1 MTPAGATLPD
11 LVADFAGR
19 RVVVVGEAMLDTYLI
34 GRADRLSREAPV
46 PVVALERRT
55 DVAGG
60 AANAAV
66 NLRALGARV
75 ELVSAIGTD
84 EEADRLRAALRHAR
98 VPDHDVLGVEGR
110 RTLAKQRVMAREQVL
125 VRFDS
130 GSTEPLPAGVEDEL
144 IDRLVGAVPGADAV
158 LISDYAYGVIGDRVI
173 AALRDALVRHGTVV
187 AVDARDPARYA
198 RLEPHAVK
206 PNYSEA
212 VRLLGEQERID
223 AEARVGQIVAGAD
236 VLHARTGARVVA
248 VTIDQGGA
256 VVLERGR
263 DPYRTYA
270 RPTGDERA
278 CGAGD
283 TYVAALTLALATGAG
298 VPMAAELAAAAAS
311 IVVTRPGTAV
321 CTAGELAASVGSSSK
336 RLSDVAALS
345 QRVTALRAEGQRIVF
360 TNGCFDL
367 LHRGHVAYLRRA
379 KALGDVLIV
388 AVNGDASVRGLKG
401 PDRPL
406 NPLED
411 RLGVLE
417 ALSCIDHV
425 VAFDEPTPAALID
438 VVRPDV
444 YVKGGD
450 YTLERLP
457 EAAQIEALGGQVR
470 ILPYMDDH
478 STTGLIERM
487 RQPAGADR

>member
-1 MTPAGATLPD
+1 
-11 LVADFAGR
+11 
-19 RVVVVGEAMLDTYLI
+19 
-34 GRADRLSREAPV
+34 
-46 PVVALERRT
+46 
-55 DVAGG
+55 
-60 AANAAV
+60 
-66 NLRALGARV
+66 
-75 ELVSAIGTD
+75 
-84 EEADRLRAALRHAR
+84 
-98 VPDHDVLGVEGR
+98 
-110 RTLAKQRVMAREQVL
+110 
-125 VRFDS
+125 
-130 GSTEPLPAGVEDEL
+130 
-144 IDRLVGAVPGADAV
+144 
-158 LISDYAYGVIGDRVI
+158 
-173 AALRDALVRHGTVV
+173 
-187 AVDARDPARYA
+187 
-198 RLEPHAVK
+198 
-206 PNYSEA
+206 
-212 VRLLGEQERID
+212 
-223 AEARVGQIVAGAD
+223 
-236 VLHARTGARVVA
+236 

-283 TYVAALTLALATGAG
+283 TYAAALTLALATGAG

-311 IVVTRPGTAV
+311 VVVTRPGTAV
-321 CTAGELAASVGSSSK
+321 CTAGELAASVGRSSK
-336 RLSDVAALS
+336 RLPDVSALGE
-345 QRVTALRAEGQRIVF
+345 RVTALRAEGQRIVF